1 MPNEGYR
8 GEEFRQRQLVRE
20 LQSNKRH
27 KLRRDIRTNRFDIW
41 RQVLGM
47 PVVQEKQGRA
57 LSVHRD
63 ARKAG

>member
-8 GEEFRQRQLVRE
+8 EEELRQRQLVRE

-47 PVVQEKQGRA
+47 PVVQEQQGLL

-63 ARKAG
+63 GRKAG